1 MYQKYTKGWVSLK
14 KREFIA
20 AICFICIVGMLV
32 TVQVKRFVSS
42 PSQRADVQEYT
53 ASKEYEL
60 KRTDQTGPVLKDGAE
75 AAGIREEAG
84 AEQEQDGSN
93 TSPRIEPEYP
103 EGRARGRAA
112 SGREAAAV
120 PEPEELK
127 EEAADTSSPK
137 NVSPSESALAE
148 SAAEA
153 DPLEDSGT
161 AKTDADDT
169 GNETLKAAGGTVQSR
184 GAAAAETAPDT
195 PAPAQELQR
204 SSRGAASADL
214 ISPASETTAVS
225 ETAAEKEEQ
234 ATAQAYQRELD
245 SAAASIKKLK
255 SAETDTSTWSYLNL
269 ADYEL
274 KLWDDLLNR
283 IYQDII
289 EHMDETEAEELR
301 KEEKAWIK
309 KRDADAKK
317 VSSRYSGGTLEGLE
331 HTASLAKSTK
341 ERAYE
346 LLEDYGSYLPQ
357 EEIPEEK

>member
-20 AICFICIVGMLV
+20 AICFICIFGMLV

-184 GAAAAETAPDT
+184 GAAAAARYACSCAGTSAIQPWGGFRRFDFSGF
-195 PAPAQELQR
+195 R
-204 SSRGAASADL
+204 DNGCVRDSS
-214 ISPASETTAVS
+214 
-225 ETAAEKEEQ
+225 
-234 ATAQAYQRELD
+234 
-245 SAAASIKKLK
+245 
-255 SAETDTSTWSYLNL
+255 
-269 ADYEL
+269 
-274 KLWDDLLNR
+274 
-283 IYQDII
+283 
-289 EHMDETEAEELR
+289 
-301 KEEKAWIK
+301 
-309 KRDADAKK
+309 
-317 VSSRYSGGTLEGLE
+317 
-331 HTASLAKSTK
+331 
-341 ERAYE
+341 
-346 LLEDYGSYLPQ
+346 
-357 EEIPEEK
+357 